1 MIAAFPLARM
11 ALEELE
17 STYTPPVNLMLA
29 FPEMFR
35 APPAVG
41 SSTMI
46 DWPIVIV
53 LAVVLLVR
61 KFVSPEY
68 VTVIE
73 WLNPATVRS
82 SRATATPLE
91 SVTLPRSTPV
101 VASKKSTLPVGVPEP
116 GAFARHRRRDG
127 NGLAR
132 RAARCSKPLLRS
144 WSRP

>member
-1 MIAAFPLARM
+1 
-11 ALEELE
+11 
-17 STYTPPVNLMLA
+17 MLA

-73 WLNPATVRS
+73 WLTRGKCGRDERSHAARQRDLAQVDSGRRVEEVDSAGRCAGAGCVR
-82 SRATATPLE
+82 
-91 SVTLPRSTPV
+91 
-101 VASKKSTLPVGVPEP
+101 GN
-116 GAFARHRRRDG
+116 RRRDG
-127 NGLAR
+127 NCLAH
-132 RAARCSKPLLRS
+132 RAAGVEVVAVVVVAS
-144 WSRP
+144 